1 MDDGSEANK
10 STKEQIAMISVVITL
25 MGPDRPGLVSA
36 VSDTAVEHGANW
48 ADSLMANFAGQ
59 FAGIVQLQVAPD
71 RLDRLVQALRALES
85 AGLHIGVAIAASN
98 PGLAASR
105 RLMLDLVGHDRP
117 GIIHSIAG
125 QLTRHGVSI
134 EKLKTHI
141 ASGAMSGEQMFH
153 MHAQLTVPP
162 ALSLDDLRA
171 GLEGL
176 ANELMVDLEFADSIT
191 AN

>member
-1 MDDGSEANK
+1 
-10 STKEQIAMISVVITL
+10 MISVVITL

-59 FAGIVQLQVAPD
+59 FAGIVQLQVAQD
-71 RLDRLVQALRALES
+71 RLDGLVQALRGLECP
-85 AGLHIGVAIAASN
+85 GLHIGVAVAAPTPS
-98 PGLAASR
+98 PGAR
-105 RLMLDLVGHDRP
+105 RHLMLDLVGHDRP
-117 GIIHSIAG
+117 GIIHSISG
-125 QLTRHGVSI
+125 QLARHGVSI

-153 MHAQLTVPP
+153 MHAQLSVPP
-162 ALSLDDLRA
+162 TLNLDDLRA

>member
-1 MDDGSEANK
+1 
-10 STKEQIAMISVVITL
+10 MISVVITL